1 MAEDEDS
8 SLTQKKAGQTT
19 HAPIPPRLSK
29 KLGKKSSRTTKVWLG
44 SVLAIFVLWT
54 GLFLSVLGDGG
65 GGPSSEGPDV
75 IIHGIIFEDGGWEP
89 AVITETINGSL
100 LVAGTTYVFRI
111 YSDDTPHGFGIPV
124 LGIETDVILQGQYS
138 DLQISFPS
146 AGNYT
151 FICNIFCSAEH
162 DEMIG
167 TIIVT

>member
-8 SLTQKKAGQTT
+8 SFKQNEADERA
-19 HAPIPPRLSK
+19 HAPIPPRLNK
-29 KLGKKSSRTTKVWLG
+29 KLGPVSSRKTVVWLG
-44 SVLAIFVLWT
+44 SVIAILVLWT
-54 GLFLSVLGDGG
+54 GLFLSVIGDGG
-65 GGPSSEGPDV
+65 GGLGSGGPDV
-75 IIHGIIFEDGGWEP
+75 IIHGIIFEDGGWDP
-89 AVITETINGSL
+89 DVITETINGSL

-111 YSDDTPHGFGIPV
+111 YSDDTPHGFGIPD
-124 LGIETDVILQGQYS
+124 LGIETDIILPSQYS

-162 DEMIG
+162 DAMIG